1 MLERIKEDAE
11 RLPLDAIVRHRVLP
25 QIDAASGRTILLT
38 ASPLADTAVAELN
51 GLIEG
56 PVAQQIVREGEIA
69 AGLRVLRGVETM
81 VPVGEVESKGTVGGA
96 PAGVSP
102 DDASGSVPARSVPL
116 IGDLLIEHGHVR
128 REAFEAAMQDY
139 RPDRHGRIG
148 DYMVARGVISRSALE
163 NVIQQQRRLQGAL
176 AASE

>member
-1 MLERIKEDAE
+1 M
-11 RLPLDAIVRHRVLP
+11 
-25 QIDAASGRTILLT
+25 
-38 ASPLADTAVAELN
+38 
-51 GLIEG
+51 
-56 PVAQQIVREGEIA
+56 
-69 AGLRVLRGVETM
+69 LRGVETM
-81 VPVGEVESKGTVGGA
+81 APVGEVESGGTVGSA
-96 PAGVSP
+96 PAGVLP

-148 DYMVARGVISRSALE
+148 DYMVARGVISRAALE